1 MNIKKRTAVIAS
13 IVLLAV
19 GFLLGRLTFTERAS
33 EQTREVVK
41 YVKSSIVLRD
51 TITQQKLIPY
61 ETFVADTVYQYL
73 TTVVEVD
80 TAAILKDY
88 YLSRRYNLDFSDDT
102 VGTFLVDAEVNQNRL
117 VYASS
122 TIQPITKTVYT
133 ENTVYRSPTIQFY
146 GMLGTSVNLK
156 TNKLSFGVDLKQR
169 YLLGVSGI
177 RFDDNYNYTIDFGIK
192 F

>member
-1 MNIKKRTAVIAS
+1 MNIKKRTATIAS
-13 IVLLAV
+13 ILLMMI
-19 GFLLGRLTFTERAS
+19 GFLVGRLTFTDGTR

-41 YVKSSIVLRD
+41 YVKSSTVLHD

-73 TTVVEVD
+73 TTAVEVD

-88 YLSRRYNLDFSDDT
+88 YLSRRYNLDFSNDT
-102 VGTFLVDAEVNQNRL
+102 VGTFLVDAEVNQNKL

-133 ENTVYRSPTIQFY
+133 EYIAYRSPTIQFY
-146 GMLGTSVNLK
+146 GMLGTSLNLK
-156 TNKLSFGVDLKQR
+156 TNKISLGVDLKQR
-169 YLLGVSGI
+169 YLFGVSGL
-177 RFDDNYNYTIDFGIK
+177 RYDNNYNYTVDFGIK